1 MIGKIVFAI
10 AACLFG
16 VSLFTGSVTLGDG
29 EALTGVQSFFMALR
43 YGTAGIFSPDSLSQ
57 FISHFVALMAAAAN
71 FVFVFWAMLVFS
83 PTKVTVLRW
92 FWWFSML
99 FIVAAAYTG
108 ILVKLNDR
116 AELQSGYFYW
126 IAALV
131 LMFLAPV
138 ISRLERKHAVLTAR
152 RKSSIR
158 NKLLGRT
165 TVTL

>member
-1 MIGKIVFAI
+1 
-10 AACLFG
+10 
-16 VSLFTGSVTLGDG
+16 
-29 EALTGVQSFFMALR
+29 
-43 YGTAGIFSPDSLSQ
+43 
-57 FISHFVALMAAAAN
+57 
-71 FVFVFWAMLVFS
+71 
-83 PTKVTVLRW
+83 
-92 FWWFSML
+92 ML